1 MIVMPYWVL
10 GLIVLAAVLSIIFF
24 IWLALKVGVR
34 PIELPEKRAGRLG
47 ERFAYE
53 VISEI
58 LREDDV
64 LLTNITVTFDGK
76 QAEFDDVIINSTG
89 VYIIEV
95 KNYSG
100 ELFGDEDDYE
110 WIKNKMTPGGQF
122 YQKTVKNP
130 IKQVKRQVNIL
141 SQYLQNNGI
150 NAWIKGYVFFVE
162 QNCPVQSEYVLATQ
176 RDIDEAVHRPGD
188 EALNERTID
197 RIRGVLRARK
207 VGS

>member
-1 MIVMPYWVL
+1 MNVMPYWVL
-10 GLIVLAAVLSIIFF
+10 GLIVLAAVLCIIFF
-24 IWLALKVGVR
+24 AWLALKVGVR

-53 VISEI
+53 VINEI

-64 LLTNITVTFDGK
+64 LLTNITVTADGK

-100 ELFGDEDDYE
+100 ELIGDEDDYE
-110 WIKNKMTPGGQF
+110 WIKNKITPGGQF

-130 IKQVKRQVNIL
+130 IKQVKRQVNVL

-150 NAWIKGYVFFVE
+150 NVWIKGYVFFVE

-188 EALNERTID
+188 ETLDKGTID
-197 RIRGVLRARK
+197 RIREVL
-207 VGS
+207 GC

>member
-34 PIELPEKRAGRLG
+34 PIELPEKHAGRLG

>member
-1 MIVMPYWVL
+1 MNVMPYWVL
-10 GLIVLAAVLSIIFF
+10 GLIVLAAVLCIIFF

-58 LREDDV
+58 LRKDDV

-100 ELFGDEDDYE
+100 ELFGDEDDCE

-130 IKQVKRQVNIL
+130 IKQVKRQVNVL

-188 EALNERTID
+188 ETLDERTID
-197 RIRGVLRARK
+197 RIREVLK
-207 VGS
+207 G

>member
-1 MIVMPYWVL
+1 MNVIPFWAL
-10 GLIVLAAVLSIIFF
+10 GILLLVAVFCIIFF

-58 LREDDV
+58 LREGDV

-130 IKQVKRQVNIL
+130 IKQVKRQVNVL

-162 QNCPVQSEYVLATQ
+162 QNSPVQSEYVLATQ

-188 EALNERTID
+188 EALDERTTD
-197 RIRGVLRARK
+197 RIRGVLR
-207 VGS
+207 G

>member
-1 MIVMPYWVL
+1 MNVMPYWVL

>member
-1 MIVMPYWVL
+1 MNVMPYWVL
-10 GLIVLAAVLSIIFF
+10 GLIVLAAVLCIIFF
-24 IWLALKVGVR
+24 VWLALKVGVR

-53 VISEI
+53 VIREI

-64 LLTNITVTFDGK
+64 LLTNITVTADGK

-89 VYIIEV
+89 VFIIEV

-130 IKQVKRQVNIL
+130 IKQVKRQVNVL
-141 SQYLQNNGI
+141 SQYLQSNGI

-162 QNCPVQSEYVLATQ
+162 QNCPVQSEYVLATR

-188 EALNERTID
+188 ETLDERTID
-197 RIRGVLRARK
+197 RIQQVL
-207 VGS
+207 GSL

>member
-1 MIVMPYWVL
+1 MNVIPFWAL
-10 GLIVLAAVLSIIFF
+10 GILLLVAVFCIIFF

-130 IKQVKRQVNIL
+130 IKQVKRQVNVL

-150 NAWIKGYVFFVE
+150 NAWIRGYVFFVE

-188 EALNERTID
+188 ETLDERTID
-197 RIRGVLRARK
+197 RIREVLRGL
-207 VGS
+207 GSI